1 MGENCSASC
10 LTKDHV
16 TWGECQRAKG
26 LRIGYANSAGG
37 SDYTAEKKW
46 QKDLDAY
53 ADARRQGIQP
63 AGTSRQ
69 QVEDA
74 KALSDLQGKA
84 FQA

>member
-10 LTKDHV
+10 PTRDHA
-16 TWGECQRAKG
+16 TWGECVRGKG
-26 LRIGYANSAGG
+26 LKISWANSAGG
-37 SDYTAEKKW
+37 MDRTQEKKW
-46 QKDLDAY
+46 QADLDAY

-74 KALSDLQGKA
+74 KTLSDLQGKA